1 MIPKKPAPDLI
12 WGGTRFSEEIMLQH
26 PDCCSR
32 RSAFR
37 LEALA
42 LEKTC
47 EAGWR
52 AAQQPAQRIGI
63 ADQSVLRVVAKHGG
77 ERGPLILA
85 HAAGAGARF
94 PRRKRLVLGAAAA
107 AERCAELR
115 RDFGLT

>member
-1 MIPKKPAPDLI
+1 IIPKKPAPDLI
-12 WGGTRFSEEIMLQH
+12 RGGTRFSEEIMLQH
-26 PDCCSR
+26 PDRCSR

-52 AAQQPAQRIGI
+52 SAQQPAQRIGI
-63 ADQSVLRVVAKHGG
+63 ADQAALRVVAKHGG

-85 HAAGAGARF
+85 HAARPGPRL
-94 PRRKRLVLGAAAA
+94 PRRKRL
-107 AERCAELR
+107 
-115 RDFGLT
+115 GL